1 MISVKETIPNPYDEA
16 DFRHPVGCSRQ
27 GVIAG
32 KYGGGVFC
40 NLTDGVTVPCNY
52 SFQYEDGDFLIGDS
66 VTVVIQRFDY
76 EKKQVFGK
84 IVAKE

>member
-1 MISVKETIPNPYDEA
+1 M
-16 DFRHPVGCSRQ
+16 
-27 GVIAG
+27 
-32 KYGGGVFC
+32 FC
-40 NLTDGVTVPCNY
+40 NLTDGVTVLCNY
-52 SFQYEDGDFLIGDS
+52 SFQYEDGDFQIGDS